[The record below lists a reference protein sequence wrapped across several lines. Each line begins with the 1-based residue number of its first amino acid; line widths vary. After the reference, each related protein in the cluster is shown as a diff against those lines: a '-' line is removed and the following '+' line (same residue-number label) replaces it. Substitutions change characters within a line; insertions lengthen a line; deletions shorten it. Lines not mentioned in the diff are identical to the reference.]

1 MLGLVSPMD
10 FLMTAGV
17 ICLQPNVVDLA
28 AVVKDE
34 ESLKQWLCDYAAK
47 HHFSECVFVLGSG
60 LKQVRD
66 ALSRDEVEWRSRI
79 EAVMERGNAILAKV
93 EEAGVDVTSMI
104 EITGLSRE
112 LLQNS
117 DPVYLLKE
125 GVLKSFQGI
134 ESSPIDS

>member
-112 LLQNS
+112 MLQNS

>member
-79 EAVMERGNAILAKV
+79 EAVMERSNAILAKV

-112 LLQNS
+112 MLQNS

>member
-112 LLQNS
+112 MLQNS

-125 GVLKSFQGI
+125 GVLKSLQGI